1 MKLRRVLFHIHL
13 YTGLVVGL
21 LLSLTGLTGSLLV
34 FSHEIDAW
42 LYPQLLHSRP
52 VAPGQVIIPPDQVL
66 QAIREQ
72 EPKATVQF
80 LAPPRKP
87 DGVYQAYLKG
97 GRRAQVDPYSG
108 ALLGVRSPTGH
119 PVGFLFDLHTKL
131 LSGDNGEQVV
141 GVGGL
146 LLLLLGVT
154 GVYLWW
160 PKKGLREGLTVQWQG
175 SWKRVNWDLHRVG
188 GVLVVVFLSLIAL
201 TGATLV
207 WSQPV
212 TDCTYRITNTPPRP
226 KLASRPRPGKEPLP
240 LADLDSRADAVLP
253 GAQTTRITLAA
264 KPTATVVI
272 RKKFPR
278 ELHPNGMILR
288 AYDAAAALLLEGTYY
303 STGGGFV
310 ASEAQLL
317 RPSENDRITAGTA
330 VPYPFGSAE
339 ELLEM
344 CEDAGLG
351 IAELVLANEDTLRPR
366 EETEAGL
373 DRIAEAMDAC
383 IDRGLVQEGILPG
396 GLQVHRRAPGLWRSL
411 QANPQSNEREQ
422 LFDWLNCYAMA
433 VNEENAAGGRVV
445 TAPTNGAAGIIPA
458 VMRFY
463 CENEGEACQDRRRRF
478 LLTAGAIGLLYKQ
491 RASISGAE
499 MGCQGEVGV
508 ACSMAAGGLAAV
520 WGASPAQVACA
531 AEIGMEHNLGLTC
544 DPVGGLVQ
552 VPCIE
557 RNAIGAVKAVNA
569 ARLALHRSEAN
580 TCVSLDQVIETMRQT
595 GLDMSSKYKETS
607 QGGLAVNVIEC

>member
-1 MKLRRVLFHIHL
+1 MLSVLDIFRIGIGPSSSHTVGPMRIAGRFVRALARRGLAERTVRIAVELR
-13 YTGLVVGL
+13 
-21 LLSLTGLTGSLLV
+21 GSL
-34 FSHEIDAW
+34 
-42 LYPQLLHSRP
+42 
-52 VAPGQVIIPPDQVL
+52 
-66 QAIREQ
+66 
-72 EPKATVQF
+72 
-80 LAPPRKP
+80 
-87 DGVYQAYLKG
+87 
-97 GRRAQVDPYSG
+97 
-108 ALLGVRSPTGH
+108 
-119 PVGFLFDLHTKL
+119 
-131 LSGDNGEQVV
+131 
-141 GVGGL
+141 
-146 LLLLLGVT
+146 
-154 GVYLWW
+154 
-160 PKKGLREGLTVQWQG
+160 
-175 SWKRVNWDLHRVG
+175 
-188 GVLVVVFLSLIAL
+188 AL
-201 TGATLV
+201 TGVGHGTVDATMLGLAGFEPD
-207 WSQPV
+207 S
-212 TDCTYRITNTPPRP
+212 TDPDEAALAIARIRTTGKMTVAGNPIAFDPARDIDLAGQIRP
-226 KLASRPRPGKEPLP
+226 K
-240 LADLDSRADAVLP
+240 
-253 GAQTTRITLAA
+253 
-264 KPTATVVI
+264 
-272 RKKFPR
+272 
-278 ELHPNGMILR
+278 LHPNGMVLR
-288 AYDAAAALLLEGTYY
+288 AFDAGGELLLAETYY

-310 ASEAQLL
+310 ASEAQLS
-317 RPSENDRITAGTA
+317 RPSEDDRIRVGGD

-339 ELLEM
+339 EMLAM
-344 CEDAGLG
+344 CEKAGVG
-351 IAELVLANEDTLRPR
+351 IAELVLANEDAQRPR

-373 DRIAEAMDAC
+373 DRIIAAMDAC
-383 IDRGLVQEGILPG
+383 IERGLVQEGILPG

-411 QANPQSNEREQ
+411 QANPLSNEREQ

-463 CENEGEACQDRRRRF
+463 CETDGEGCVEKRRRF

-508 ACSMAAGGLAAV
+508 ACSMAAGGLAAI

-569 ARLALHRSEAN
+569 ARLALHRGAGH
-580 TCVSLDQVIETMRQT
+580 TLVSLDQVIETMRQT